1 MPKGLAIPF
10 AVSASGGLATVDSDE
25 QDNKIISLAL
35 GSDDNENAFQQNIG
49 LGEDM
54 MFDLADSQLRGKMI
68 GRLRTVFANF
78 QRQKRY
84 KLVESSIVWSDGDGE
99 TILEFKYFNIESDEE
114 RTFRR
119 TYQSNTGAR

>member
-1 MPKGLAIPF
+1 VPKGLAIPF
-10 AVSASGGLATVDSDE
+10 AVSSSGGLATVDSDA

-35 GSDDNENAFQQNIG
+35 ASDDNANAFQQNIG

-54 MFDLADSQLRGKMI
+54 VFDLADSQLRGKMI
-68 GRLRTVFANF
+68 GRLRTIFTNF

-84 KLVESSIVWSDGDGE
+84 KLVESTVVWSDSDGA
-99 TILEFKYFNIESDEE
+99 TTLEFKYFNIESDEE

-119 TYQSNTGAR
+119 TYQSNNGER